1 LCRCFFYVVILSEA
15 KDPCILPLPLA
26 LALALA
32 LALHCTGIALDFG
45 FGLENKV
52 EPPVLFSAGEK
63 VSVLSPRLP
72 HT

>member
-1 LCRCFFYVVILSEA
+1 LCRCLFYVVILSEA
-15 KDPCILPLPLA
+15 KGSLYFA
-26 LALALA
+26 LAVSIGIGFAL
-32 LALHCTGIALDFG
+32 G

-52 EPPVLFSAGEK
+52 ELPVLFSAGEK